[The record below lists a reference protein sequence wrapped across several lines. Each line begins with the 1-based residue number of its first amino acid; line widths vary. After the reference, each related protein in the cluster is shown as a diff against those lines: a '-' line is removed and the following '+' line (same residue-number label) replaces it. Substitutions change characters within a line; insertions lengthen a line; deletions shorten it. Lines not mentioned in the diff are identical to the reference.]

1 MPTIF
6 NDEIVTATEL
16 KAKQKMWFEKAW
28 RNPVS
33 VTSGKK
39 KLVIVNRETAR
50 QMYAFNYY
58 ADLLIRLGRE
68 LRLSPTSGS
77 KVFSWMI
84 HLNAGEIDEFY
95 DELLAGFEE
104 AASHNQW
111 EQLEELLA
119 AWQATAEAKSN
130 PATAV
135 LLKDGQAVRE
145 YVRLD

>member
-1 MPTIF
+1 MVTLF

-16 KAKQKMWFEKAW
+16 KARQKMWFEKAW
-28 RNPVS
+28 RTPVS

-68 LRLSPTSGS
+68 LRANPSGGS
-77 KVFSWMI
+77 AVFPWMT
-84 HLNAGEIDEFY
+84 HLNAGEVNEFY

-104 AASHNQW
+104 AAGHNQW
-111 EQLEELLA
+111 DQLEDLLA
-119 AWQATAEAKSN
+119 DWQATAEARSN
-130 PATAV
+130 PATAD
-135 LLKDGQAVRE
+135 LLNNRDRRE